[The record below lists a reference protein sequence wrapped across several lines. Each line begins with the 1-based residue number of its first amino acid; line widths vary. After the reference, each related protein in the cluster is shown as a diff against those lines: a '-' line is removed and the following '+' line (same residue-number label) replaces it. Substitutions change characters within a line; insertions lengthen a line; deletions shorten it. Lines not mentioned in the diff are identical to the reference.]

1 MPISVDPLFSDF
13 FSIPRLQRHAARGCV
28 YPLSILLLCAALQIT
43 ASAQGARP
51 AASQPDGI
59 SDPALDA
66 KIEAILQQM
75 TLEEKVG
82 QLVQ

>member
-1 MPISVDPLFSDF
+1 VLISFDPFSSYI
-13 FSIPRLQRHAARGCV
+13 FSVPRLQNCAVRNCLRF
-28 YPLSILLLCAALQIT
+28 LSILLLCVGLQIT
-43 ASAQGARP
+43 ATAQSASSARSH
-51 AASQPDGI
+51 ADGI
-59 SDPALDA
+59 NDPALDA